1 MESLTV
7 GRKTKKTLLFAMLIL
22 CLLLPL
28 LNHFALQLFYALEID
43 GNVAYKGFAP
53 VVLNVIEFFNAVA
66 VFSSY
71 AVVIYPVMH
80 GTMRDTKPLLI
91 LGSVCTVLMQLLP
104 LGVAYFS
111 LTENLFSLNAKILL
125 LNVLL
130 NILIFLLLFFAVFA
144 IAAVVR
150 IRWGLSDKNKNVP
163 VGAPIGNRIFSLKNA
178 SLRTLLFSALL
189 YFGVALAQAIP
200 ATAAE
205 FSEYGLPMNMN
216 ELVYILDPYVTS
228 ILYFFIGYFVM
239 VGLFAFFDRA
249 AEKDTVTE

>member
-7 GRKTKKTLLFAMLIL
+7 GRKTKRKLLLAMLLL

-28 LNHFALQLFYALEID
+28 VNHFGLQLFYALEID
-43 GNVAYKGFAP
+43 GNVAYKRIAP
-53 VVLNVIEFFNAVA
+53 FVENVIEFFNAVS

-71 AVVIYPVMH
+71 AIVVYPVMH
-80 GTMRDTKPLLI
+80 GTMRDTKPFLF

-111 LTENLFSLNAKILL
+111 LTENLFSLNSKILL
-125 LNVLL
+125 LNVFL
-130 NILIFLLLFFAVFA
+130 NIVIFLLVFFAVFA

-178 SLRTLLFSALL
+178 SLRTLQEHPQIVRKLCLRSC
-189 YFGVALAQAIP
+189 
-200 ATAAE
+200 
-205 FSEYGLPMNMN
+205 
-216 ELVYILDPYVTS
+216 
-228 ILYFFIGYFVM
+228 
-239 VGLFAFFDRA
+239 
-249 AEKDTVTE
+249 

>member
-7 GRKTKKTLLFAMLIL
+7 GGKTKKALLYAMLLL
-22 CLLLPL
+22 CLFLPL
-28 LNHFALQLFYALEID
+28 LNHFGLQLFYALEID
-43 GNVAYKGFAP
+43 GNVAYKKIAP
-53 VVLNVIEFFNAVA
+53 FVVNVIEFFNAVS

-71 AVVIYPVMH
+71 AIVVYPVMH

-91 LGSVCTVLMQLLP
+91 LGSVCTAVMQLLP

-111 LTENLFSLNAKILL
+111 LTDNLFSLNVKILL

-130 NILIFLLLFFAVFA
+130 NTVIFLLLFLAVFA
-144 IAAVVR
+144 IAAIVR
-150 IRWGLSDKNKNVP
+150 VRWGLSEKNKGVP

-189 YFGVALAQAIP
+189 YFCVALAQAIP
-200 ATAAE
+200 ATAAD

-216 ELVYILDPYVTS
+216 ELVYIIDPYVTA
-228 ILYFFIGYFVM
+228 ILYFLIGYFVM